1 VTGATLVQRSLRFY
15 WRTHLGV
22 ALGAAV
28 SVAVLVGA
36 LAVGDSV
43 PYTLKR
49 LALDRLGE
57 TDLALA
63 APGRDFRA
71 ALADDLAG
79 RLGARVAPVLALRGS
94 ASRGQGEA
102 RVDLNQVQ
110 VLGVEG
116 AFWSLAGLDAAPP
129 CAEGEVVLNE
139 RAARGLGVGVG
150 DVLRLRVEKPS
161 ALPRDA
167 PLSTDADA
175 SETVWLKVASIA
187 PDDQLGR
194 FSLETNPVPPSN
206 AFLPLGAL
214 QEKAGR
220 PGRAN
225 MLLVAGR
232 EGTNVTPEAA
242 DAALREVWQ
251 PADADLALDRP
262 AKGVLELRSGRI
274 FLERPVVEAA
284 RGPGA
289 MGVLAYLVNE
299 IRLGER
305 SVPYSFVAA
314 MGPLD
319 AGGASG
325 PPSPVPPDMKDDE
338 ILINAWLEEKLG
350 AKPDD
355 SLQMTYYVVG
365 PGRTVRTAGPVR
377 FRVRA
382 VFPTEPPEADRTLM
396 PRFPGLADKENCR
409 DWEQQ
414 DLIDTKKIWP
424 KDEAYWDDHR
434 GTPKAIVTLA
444 AGQRMWA
451 NRFGDLTAI
460 RWAASPTAER
470 AIADRIRERLE
481 PSAVGLFFRPV
492 RAEALAASDQALDFG
507 QLFLSL
513 SMFLLVAALILMGL
527 LFSLGVEQR
536 SEEVGT
542 LLALGFPPRRVRRLL
557 LAEGAVLAAVG
568 ALVGLGLGVWYTR
581 AVLVALS
588 TVWSGAVGGTPSLT
602 YHAEPRTL
610 AVGVAAG
617 MLVALGSIWL
627 GVRRQARRPARA
639 LLAGDVE
646 DAHAVSAPL
655 GEGRRVGLW
664 VSLAAAAGA
673 LVMVGIV
680 VATRG
685 EGQVAFFFAAGA
697 LLLAAGLGLARSL
710 LAAIERMSV
719 AARPVVR
726 DALYSRARLTLNGLG
741 WRNAARRRGRSLA
754 TVALVACGSF
764 LVIAV
769 GANRR
774 DPLADAA
781 DRRSGTGGF
790 ALYAE
795 SSLPIY
801 RDLADPKSQEAVG
814 LDSAAMEGVA
824 VVPLRV
830 HEADDASCLNLNRVT
845 RPRLVGVRPA
855 AMKSRFTFAKTVEG
869 APAGDPWRLLER
881 RAGPVVES
889 ISHYRAGDE
898 AVPAVGDAAT
908 ITWSLGKKVGD
919 VLPYT
924 DERGRTFSI
933 RLVGSLAGSLLQ
945 GGLLVSEEAFIEKFP
960 SESGYRMF
968 LVDAPVATLA
978 GRACRGSTAGD
989 STRRAGKSGEVG
1001 RALAR
1006 ALAGAGLAVQ
1016 PAPERLADFLAV
1028 ENTYLAIFQ
1037 ALGGLGLLLGTAG
1050 LGMVVTRNVLE
1061 RRGELAL
1068 LRAVGFSRG
1077 ALEWL
1082 IVWEHWG
1089 LLALGLGCGV
1099 AAALVAV
1106 APALASPGAPV
1117 PGGSLALVVLGVA
1130 ASGLVWTYL
1139 AARWALGGPLL
1150 AALRNE

>member
-49 LALDRLGE
+49 LALERLGE

-63 APGRDFRA
+63 TPGRDFRA

-102 RVDLNQVQ
+102 RVDLNPIR
-110 VLGVEG
+110 VLGVEE

-129 CAEGEVVLNE
+129 CAEGEVILNE

-150 DVLRLRVEKPS
+150 DEIRLRVEKPS

-175 SETVWLKVASIA
+175 SEVMWLKVASVA
-187 PDDQLGR
+187 PDDRLGR
-194 FSLETNPVPPSN
+194 FSLETDPVPPSN

-225 MLLVAGR
+225 RLLVAGR
-232 EGTNVTPEAA
+232 EGTNVTSEAA

-251 PADADLALDRP
+251 PVAAGDSTWRADADLTLDRP
-262 AKGVLELRSGRI
+262 VKGVLELRSGRI
-274 FLERPVVEAA
+274 FLEQAVVEAA
-284 RGPGA
+284 RGPEA
-289 MGVLAYLVNE
+289 LGVLTYLVNE
-299 IRLGER
+299 IRLGDR
-305 SVPYSFVAA
+305 ATPYSFVAA
-314 MGPLD
+314 MGPL
-319 AGGASG
+319 GTEGVEG

-338 ILINAWLEEKLG
+338 ILVSAWLAEDLG
-350 AKPDD
+350 VKPGD
-355 SLQMTYYVVG
+355 SLQMSYYVVG
-365 PGRTVRTAGPVR
+365 PGRTVRTAGPDR

-396 PRFPGLADKENCR
+396 PRFPGLADKKNCR

-414 DLIDTKKIWP
+414 DLIDTKNIRP

-451 NRFGDLTAI
+451 NRFGNLTAI
-460 RWAASPTAER
+460 RWAASPTGEK
-470 AIADRIRERLE
+470 AIAKRIRERLK
-481 PSAVGLFFRPV
+481 PSAVGLFHRPV

-542 LLALGFPPRRVRRLL
+542 LLALGFPPPRVRRLL
-557 LAEGAVLAAVG
+557 LAEGAALAAVG

-588 TVWSGAVGGTPSLT
+588 TVWSGAVGGTPALT
-602 YHAEPRTL
+602 YHAEPKTL
-610 AVGVAAG
+610 AMGVAAG
-617 MLVALGSIWL
+617 MLVALGSIWF

-646 DAHAVSAPL
+646 DVRSPSAPR
-655 GEGRRVGLW
+655 GGGRRVGLW
-664 VSLAAAAGA
+664 VSLAAAAGV

-680 VATRG
+680 VAARG

-697 LLLAAGLGLARSL
+697 VLLAAGLGLARSL
-710 LAAIERMSV
+710 LAAIERLSV
-719 AARPVVR
+719 AAR
-726 DALYSRARLTLNGLG
+726 LTLGGLG

-801 RDLADPKSQEAVG
+801 RDLADPKAQEAVG
-814 LDSAAMEGVA
+814 LDAAAMEGVA

-855 AMKSRFTFAKTVEG
+855 AMESRFTFAKTVER
-869 APAGDPWRLLER
+869 APAGDPWQLLER
-881 RAGPVVES
+881 
-889 ISHYRAGDE
+889 RAGDE

-968 LVDAPVATLA
+968 LVDAPA
-978 GRACRGSTAGD
+978 R
-989 STRRAGKSGEVG
+989 KSGEVG
-1001 RALAR
+1001 RVLSH

-1016 PAPERLADFLAV
+1016 PAPERLADFLEV
-1028 ENTYLAIFQ
+1028 QNTYLAIFQ

-1050 LGMVVTRNVLE
+1050 LGMVVMRNVLE

-1106 APALASPGAPV
+1106 APALASPGAPA
-1117 PGGSLALVVLGVA
+1117 PTWSLALVVLGVA

-1139 AARWALGGPLL
+1139 AARWALSGPLL

>member
-49 LALDRLGE
+49 LALERLGE

-63 APGRDFRA
+63 TPGRDFRA

-79 RLGARVAPVLALRGS
+79 RLAARVAPVLALRGS

-102 RVDLNQVQ
+102 RVDLNPIQ

-116 AFWSLAGLDAAPP
+116 AFWSLAGPDAAPP
-129 CAEGEVVLNE
+129 CAEGEVILNE
-139 RAARGLGVGVG
+139 RAARGLGVEVG
-150 DVLRLRVEKPS
+150 DEIRLRVEKPS

-175 SETVWLKVASIA
+175 SEVMWLKVASIA
-187 PDDQLGR
+187 PDDRLGR

-206 AFLPLGAL
+206 AFLPLGVL
-214 QEKAGR
+214 GEKAGR

-232 EGTNVTPEAA
+232 EGAHVTPEAA

-251 PADADLALDRP
+251 PVAAGDSTWRADADLSLDRP
-262 AKGVLELRSGRI
+262 VKGVLELRSGRI
-274 FLERPVVEAA
+274 FLEQAVVEAA

-289 MGVLAYLVNE
+289 MGILAYLVNE

-319 AGGASG
+319 PGGAGRHRRLDGASG

-338 ILINAWLEEKLG
+338 VLVNAWLAEDLG
-350 AKPDD
+350 AKPGD

-365 PGRTVRTAGPVR
+365 PGRTVRTAGPDR

-396 PRFPGLADKENCR
+396 PRFPGLADKKNCR

-414 DLIDTKKIWP
+414 DLIDTKKIRP
-424 KDEAYWDDHR
+424 VDETYWEEHR

-460 RWAASPTAER
+460 RWAASPTGEK
-470 AIADRIRERLE
+470 AIADRIREKLE
-481 PSAVGLFFRPV
+481 PSAAGLFHRPV

-588 TVWSGAVGGTPSLT
+588 TVWSGAVGGTPALT

-646 DAHAVSAPL
+646 DVRSPSAPR
-655 GEGRRVGLW
+655 GGGRRVGLW
-664 VSLAAAAGA
+664 VSLAAVAGA
-673 LVMVGIV
+673 IVMVGV
-680 VATRG
+680 LVATRG

-697 LLLAAGLGLARSL
+697 VLLAAGLGLSRSL
-710 LAAIERMSV
+710 LAAIERLSV
-719 AARPVVR
+719 A
-726 DALYSRARLTLNGLG
+726 ARLTLNGLG

-801 RDLADPKSQEAVG
+801 RDLADPKAQEALG
-814 LDSAAMEGVA
+814 LDAAAMEGVA
-824 VVPLRV
+824 IVPLRV

-855 AMKSRFTFAKTVEG
+855 AMESRFTFAKTVEG

-881 RAGPVVES
+881 RAD
-889 ISHYRAGDE
+889 DE

-933 RLVGSLAGSLLQ
+933 RLVGSLAGSMLQ

-968 LVDAPVATLA
+968 LVDAPVA
-978 GRACRGSTAGD
+978 AGD
-989 STRRAGKSGEVG
+989 SSPQATRRGETRRAGKSGEAG

-1016 PAPERLADFLAV
+1016 PAPERLADFLEV

-1050 LGMVVTRNVLE
+1050 LGMVVMRNVLE

-1106 APALASPGAPV
+1106 APALASVAVGV
-1117 PGGSLALVVLGVA
+1117 PPTWSLALVVLGVA

>member
-1 VTGATLVQRSLRFY
+1 MTGATLVQRSLRFY

-49 LALDRLGE
+49 LALERLGE

-63 APGRDFRA
+63 TPGRDFRA

-94 ASRGQGEA
+94 ASRGQGDT
-102 RVDLNQVQ
+102 RVDLNQVR

-116 AFWSLAGLDAAPP
+116 AFWSLAGPDAAPP

-150 DVLRLRVEKPS
+150 DEIRLRVEKPS
-161 ALPRDA
+161 ALARDA

-175 SETVWLKVASIA
+175 SEVMWLKVASIA

-206 AFLPLGAL
+206 AFVPLGVL
-214 QEKAGR
+214 GEKAGR

-242 DAALREVWQ
+242 DAALREVWK
-251 PADADLALDRP
+251 PVAAGRHGDSPVESDSTWRADADLSLDRP
-262 AKGVLELRSGRI
+262 VKGVLELRSGRI
-274 FLERPVVEAA
+274 FLEPPVVEAA
-284 RGPGA
+284 RGPEA
-289 MGVLAYLVNE
+289 MGVLTYLVNE
-299 IRLGER
+299 IRLGDR
-305 SVPYSFVAA
+305 ATPYAFVAA
-314 MGPLD
+314 MGPL
-319 AGGASG
+319 GTEGVEG

-338 ILINAWLEEKLG
+338 ILVSAWLAEDLG
-350 AKPDD
+350 AKPGD

-365 PGRTVRTAGPVR
+365 PGRTVRTAPPRR
-377 FRVRA
+377 FRVRDII
-382 VFPTEPPEADRTLM
+382 PTEPADADRTLM
-396 PRFPGLADKENCR
+396 PRFPGLADKKNCR

-414 DLIDTKKIWP
+414 DLIDTRKIRP
-424 KDEAYWDDHR
+424 KDETYWDDHR

-444 AGQRMWA
+444 AGQQMWA

-460 RWAASPTAER
+460 RWAASPTGEK

-588 TVWSGAVGGTPSLT
+588 TVWRGAVGGTPSLT
-602 YHAEPRTL
+602 YHAEPLTL

-646 DAHAVSAPL
+646 DAHEVSAPR
-655 GEGRRVGLW
+655 GRGRRVGLW

-680 VATRG
+680 VAARG

-697 LLLAAGLGLARSL
+697 VLLAAGLGLVRSL
-710 LAAIERMSV
+710 LAAIERSSV
-719 AARPVVR
+719 AAR
-726 DALYSRARLTLNGLG
+726 LTLGGLG

-801 RDLADPKSQEAVG
+801 RDLADPKAQEAVG
-814 LDSAAMEGVA
+814 LDAAAMEGVA

-855 AMKSRFTFAKTVEG
+855 EMESRFTFAKTVKG

-881 RAGPVVES
+881 RAGDDV
-889 ISHYRAGDE
+889 
-898 AVPAVGDAAT
+898 VPAVGDAAT

-933 RLVGSLAGSLLQ
+933 RLVGSLAGSMLQ

-968 LVDAPVATLA
+968 LVDAP
-978 GRACRGSTAGD
+978 
-989 STRRAGKSGEVG
+989 AGKSGEAG

-1016 PAPERLADFLAV
+1016 PAPERLADFLEV

-1050 LGMVVTRNVLE
+1050 LGMVVMRNVLE

-1082 IVWEHWG
+1082 IVWEHGG

-1106 APALASPGAPV
+1106 APALASVAVGV
-1117 PGGSLALVVLGVA
+1117 PPTWSLALVVLGVA

>member
-1 VTGATLVQRSLRFY
+1 
-15 WRTHLGV
+15 
-22 ALGAAV
+22 
-28 SVAVLVGA
+28 
-36 LAVGDSV
+36 
-43 PYTLKR
+43 
-49 LALDRLGE
+49 
-57 TDLALA
+57 
-63 APGRDFRA
+63 
-71 ALADDLAG
+71 
-79 RLGARVAPVLALRGS
+79 
-94 ASRGQGEA
+94 
-102 RVDLNQVQ
+102 
-110 VLGVEG
+110 
-116 AFWSLAGLDAAPP
+116 
-129 CAEGEVVLNE
+129 
-139 RAARGLGVGVG
+139 
-150 DVLRLRVEKPS
+150 
-161 ALPRDA
+161 
-167 PLSTDADA
+167 
-175 SETVWLKVASIA
+175 
-187 PDDQLGR
+187 
-194 FSLETNPVPPSN
+194 
-206 AFLPLGAL
+206 
-214 QEKAGR
+214 
-220 PGRAN
+220 
-225 MLLVAGR
+225 
-232 EGTNVTPEAA
+232 
-242 DAALREVWQ
+242 
-251 PADADLALDRP
+251 
-262 AKGVLELRSGRI
+262 
-274 FLERPVVEAA
+274 
-284 RGPGA
+284 
-289 MGVLAYLVNE
+289 
-299 IRLGER
+299 
-305 SVPYSFVAA
+305 
-314 MGPLD
+314 
-319 AGGASG
+319 
-325 PPSPVPPDMKDDE
+325 
-338 ILINAWLEEKLG
+338 
-350 AKPDD
+350 
-355 SLQMTYYVVG
+355 
-365 PGRTVRTAGPVR
+365 
-377 FRVRA
+377 
-382 VFPTEPPEADRTLM
+382 
-396 PRFPGLADKENCR
+396 
-409 DWEQQ
+409 
-414 DLIDTKKIWP
+414 
-424 KDEAYWDDHR
+424 
-434 GTPKAIVTLA
+434 
-444 AGQRMWA
+444 
-451 NRFGDLTAI
+451 
-460 RWAASPTAER
+460 
-470 AIADRIRERLE
+470 
-481 PSAVGLFFRPV
+481 
-492 RAEALAASDQALDFG
+492 
-507 QLFLSL
+507 
-513 SMFLLVAALILMGL
+513 
-527 LFSLGVEQR
+527 
-536 SEEVGT
+536 
-542 LLALGFPPRRVRRLL
+542 LL

-568 ALVGLGLGVWYTR
+568 AVVGLGLGVWYTR

-602 YHAEPRTL
+602 YHAEPKTL

-646 DAHAVSAPL
+646 DARSPSAPR
-655 GEGRRVGLW
+655 GGGRRVGLW

-680 VATRG
+680 VAARG

-710 LAAIERMSV
+710 LAAIERSS
-719 AARPVVR
+719 AA
-726 DALYSRARLTLNGLG
+726 ARLTLGGLA

-801 RDLADPKSQEAVG
+801 RDLADPKAQEAVG
-814 LDSAAMEGVA
+814 LDAAAMEGVA

-855 AMKSRFTFAKTVEG
+855 AMESRFTFAKTVEG

-881 RAGPVVES
+881 
-889 ISHYRAGDE
+889 RAGDE

-933 RLVGSLAGSLLQ
+933 RLVGSLAGSMLQ

-968 LVDAPVATLA
+968 LVDAP
-978 GRACRGSTAGD
+978 
-989 STRRAGKSGEVG
+989 AGKSGEAG

-1050 LGMVVTRNVLE
+1050 LGMVVMRNVLE

-1077 ALEWL
+1077 ALERL

>member
-1 VTGATLVQRSLRFY
+1 MTGATLVQRSLRFY

-49 LALDRLGE
+49 LALGRLGE

-71 ALADDLAG
+71 ALADGLAG

-94 ASRGQGEA
+94 ASRGQGDA
-102 RVDLNQVQ
+102 RVDLNRVQ
-110 VLGVEG
+110 VLGVED
-116 AFWSLAGLDAAPP
+116 AFWSLAGPDAAPP
-129 CAEGEVVLNE
+129 CAEGEVILNE

-150 DVLRLRVEKPS
+150 DMIRLRVEKPS
-161 ALPRDA
+161 ALARDA

-175 SETVWLKVASIA
+175 SEVMWLKVASIA
-187 PDDQLGR
+187 PDGQLGR

-225 MLLVAGR
+225 ILLVAGQER
-232 EGTNVTPEAA
+232 AALAPEAA
-242 DAALREVWQ
+242 DAVLREVWQ
-251 PADADLALDRP
+251 PVAAGDSTWRADADLALDWP
-262 AKGVLELRSGRI
+262 VKGVLELHSGRI
-274 FLERPVVEAA
+274 FLEQAVVEAV

-289 MGVLAYLVNE
+289 MGILAYLVNE

-319 AGGASG
+319 PGGAGG

-338 ILINAWLEEKLG
+338 ILINAWLKEKLD
-350 AKPDD
+350 AKPGD

-382 VFPTEPPEADRTLM
+382 VIPTEPPEADRTLM

-414 DLIDTKKIWP
+414 DLIDTKKILP
-424 KDEAYWDDHR
+424 KDEDYWDDHR
-434 GTPKAIVTLA
+434 GTPKALVTLA
-444 AGQRMWA
+444 AGRQMWA

-460 RWAASPTAER
+460 RWAASPAAEQ
-470 AIADRIRERLE
+470 ALADRIRERLE

-646 DAHAVSAPL
+646 DAHAPSAP
-655 GEGRRVGLW
+655 GGGGRRVGLW
-664 VSLAAAAGA
+664 VSLAVAAGA

-680 VATRG
+680 VAARG

-697 LLLAAGLGLARSL
+697 VLLVAGLGLARSL
-710 LAAIERMSV
+710 LAAIERSS
-719 AARPVVR
+719 AA
-726 DALYSRARLTLNGLG
+726 ARLTLGGLG

-795 SSLPIY
+795 ASLPIY
-801 RDLADPKSQEAVG
+801 RDLADPKAQEAVG
-814 LDSAAMEGVA
+814 LDAAAMEGVA

-855 AMKSRFTFAKTVEG
+855 AMESRFTFAKTVEG

-933 RLVGSLAGSLLQ
+933 RLVGSLAGSMLQ

-968 LVDAPVATLA
+968 LVDAPAERSKEVA
-978 GRACRGSTAGD
+978 
-989 STRRAGKSGEVG
+989 

-1006 ALAGAGLAVQ
+1006 ALAATGLAVQ
-1016 PAPERLADFLAV
+1016 PAPERLADFLEV

-1050 LGMVVTRNVLE
+1050 LGMVVMRNVLE

-1077 ALEWL
+1077 AIERL

>member
-49 LALDRLGE
+49 LALERLGE

-63 APGRDFRA
+63 TPGRDFRA

-79 RLGARVAPVLALRGS
+79 RLAARVAPVLALRGS
-94 ASRGQGEA
+94 ASRGQGDA
-102 RVDLNQVQ
+102 RVDLNPVQ

-116 AFWSLAGLDAAPP
+116 AFWSLAGPVAAGDSTWRDAAPP
-129 CAEGEVVLNE
+129 CAEGEVILNE

-150 DVLRLRVEKPS
+150 DMIRLRVEKPS

-167 PLSTDADA
+167 PLSADADA
-175 SETVWLKVASIA
+175 SEAMWVKVASVA
-187 PDDQLGR
+187 PDGRLGR
-194 FSLETNPVPPSN
+194 FSLQLNPVPPSN

-214 QEKAGR
+214 EEKAGR

-251 PADADLALDRP
+251 PVAAGDSSPQATRRGETWRADADLALDRP
-262 AKGVLELRSGRI
+262 VKGVLELRSGRI
-274 FLERPVVEAA
+274 FLEQAVVEAA

-305 SVPYSFVAA
+305 SVPYAFVAA

-319 AGGASG
+319 PGGAGG

-338 ILINAWLEEKLG
+338 ILINAWLEKELG

-355 SLQMTYYVVG
+355 SVQMTYYVVG
-365 PGRTVRTAGPVR
+365 PGRTVRTAGPAR

-382 VFPTEPPEADRTLM
+382 VIPTEPPEADRTLM

-414 DLIDTKKIWP
+414 DFVDTRKIRP
-424 KDEAYWDDHR
+424 EDEQYWDDHR
-434 GTPKAIVTLA
+434 GTPKALVTLA
-444 AGQRMWA
+444 AGRRMWA

-460 RWAASPTAER
+460 RWAASPTGEK
-470 AIADRIRERLE
+470 AIADRLREKLD

-568 ALVGLGLGVWYTR
+568 AVVGLGLGVWYTR

-602 YHAEPRTL
+602 YHAEPKTL

-617 MLVALGSIWL
+617 MAVAMGSIWL

-639 LLAGDVE
+639 LLAGDAQ
-646 DAHAVSAPL
+646 DAHASAPPR

-664 VSLAAAAGA
+664 VSVGAAAGA
-673 LVMVGIV
+673 FGMVGIV
-680 VATRG
+680 VAVRG
-685 EGQVAFFFAAGA
+685 EGQAAFFFAAGA
-697 LLLAAGLGLARSL
+697 MLLAAGLGLARSL
-710 LAAIERMSV
+710 LAAIERSSV
-719 AARPVVR
+719 A
-726 DALYSRARLTLNGLG
+726 ARLTLNGLG

-774 DPLADAA
+774 SPLADAA

-795 SSLPIY
+795 ASLPIT
-801 RDLADPKSQEAVG
+801 RDLADPKAQEAVG
-814 LDSAAMEGVA
+814 LDAAAMEGVA

-845 RPRLVGVRPA
+845 RPRLAGVRPA
-855 AMKSRFTFAKTVEG
+855 ALESRFTFAKTVEG

-881 RAGPVVES
+881 
-889 ISHYRAGDE
+889 RAGDE

-933 RLVGSLAGSLLQ
+933 RLVGSLAGSMLQ
-945 GGLLVSEEAFIEKFP
+945 GGLIISEEAFIEKFP

-968 LVDAPVATLA
+968 LVDAPA
-978 GRACRGSTAGD
+978 GRSKEA
-989 STRRAGKSGEVG
+989 G

-1050 LGMVVTRNVLE
+1050 LGMVVMRNVLE

-1106 APALASPGAPV
+1106 APALATPGAPA
-1117 PGGSLALVVLGVA
+1117 PTGSLALVVLGVA

>member
-1 VTGATLVQRSLRFY
+1 MTGATLVQRSLRFY

-49 LALDRLGE
+49 LALERLGG

-63 APGRDFRA
+63 TPGRDFRA

-94 ASRGQGEA
+94 ASRGQGDA
-102 RVDLNQVQ
+102 RVDLNPIQ

-116 AFWSLAGLDAAPP
+116 AFWSLAGPVAAGDSTWRDAAPP

-150 DVLRLRVEKPS
+150 DEIRLRVEKPS

-167 PLSTDADA
+167 PLSADADA
-175 SETVWLKVASIA
+175 SEVMWLKVVSVA

-206 AFLPLGAL
+206 AFLPLGVL

-251 PADADLALDRP
+251 LADADLALDRP
-262 AKGVLELRSGRI
+262 VKGVLELRSGRI
-274 FLERPVVEAA
+274 FLEQAVVEAA

-289 MGVLAYLVNE
+289 MGILAYLVNE

-319 AGGASG
+319 PGGAGG

-338 ILINAWLEEKLG
+338 ILLSAWLAEDLEAEPG
-350 AKPDD
+350 D

-365 PGRTVRTAGPVR
+365 PGRTVRTAGPDR

-396 PRFPGLADKENCR
+396 PRFPGLAGKKNCR

-414 DLIDTKKIWP
+414 DLIDTRKIRP
-424 KDEAYWDDHR
+424 KDETYWDEHR

-460 RWAASPTAER
+460 RWAASPRGEK

-568 ALVGLGLGVWYTR
+568 AVVGLGLGVWYTR

-646 DAHAVSAPL
+646 DAHAVSAPR
-655 GEGRRVGLW
+655 GGGRRVGLW
-664 VSLAAAAGA
+664 VSLVAAAGA

-680 VATRG
+680 VAARG

-697 LLLAAGLGLARSL
+697 VLLAAGLGLVRSL
-710 LAAIERMSV
+710 LAAIERLSV
-719 AARPVVR
+719 A
-726 DALYSRARLTLNGLG
+726 ARLTLNGLG

-764 LVIAV
+764 LMIAV

-795 SSLPIY
+795 SSLPIS
-801 RDLADPKSQEAVG
+801 RDLADPKAQEAVG
-814 LDSAAMEGVA
+814 LDAAAMEGVA
-824 VVPLRV
+824 IVPLRV

-855 AMKSRFTFAKTVEG
+855 AMASRFTFAKTIEG

-889 ISHYRAGDE
+889 ISHDRAGDE

-933 RLVGSLAGSLLQ
+933 RLVGSLAGSMLQ
-945 GGLLVSEEAFIEKFP
+945 GGLLISEEAFIEKFP

-968 LVDAPVATLA
+968 LVDAP
-978 GRACRGSTAGD
+978 
-989 STRRAGKSGEVG
+989 AGKSGEVG

-1006 ALAGAGLAVQ
+1006 ALAGTGLAVQ

-1028 ENTYLAIFQ
+1028 QNTYLAIFQ

-1050 LGMVVTRNVLE
+1050 LGMVVMRNVLE

-1106 APALASPGAPV
+1106 APALASPGAPA
-1117 PGGSLALVVLGVA
+1117 PTGSLALVVLGVA